1 MAVQWHGR
9 LGSLTSSSSQMA
21 KPTIVADLQRG
32 ERSGFDLVHSL
43 ANVQSDMN
51 MHCCC
56 RCQKTFGMGDG
67 EGVERVW
74 DVVLARAQ
82 SEAKHPV
89 VVR

>member
-1 MAVQWHGR
+1 
-9 LGSLTSSSSQMA
+9 MA
-21 KPTIVADLQRG
+21 KPTIVADLQHG

-56 RCQKTFGMGDG
+56 CRCQKTFGMGDR

-74 DVVLARAQ
+74 DIVLAQAQ
-82 SEAKHPV
+82 SEAKHAV
-89 VVR
+89 VMR